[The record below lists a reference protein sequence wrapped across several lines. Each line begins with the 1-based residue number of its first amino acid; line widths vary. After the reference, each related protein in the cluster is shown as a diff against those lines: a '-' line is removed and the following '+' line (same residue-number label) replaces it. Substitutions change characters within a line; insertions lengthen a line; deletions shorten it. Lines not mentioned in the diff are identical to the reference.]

1 MSFTLISVLRLIRDW
16 VNNDSLILADEVL
29 SKMNRFV
36 LTVDDLGELDEF
48 VLEIVQGIRK
58 KVWVPNAI

>member
-29 SKMNRFV
+29 SEMNRFV